1 VESLYPKSLIID
13 SLLKYVSGVHFEEKR
28 LTEEEKL
35 LIVLDSLFG
44 AEVLNDFIEEYLERL
59 IRS

>member
-1 VESLYPKSLIID
+1 MKSLYPKSLVID
-13 SLLKYVSGVHFEEKR
+13 SLLKYISGVHFEEKR

-35 LIVLDSLFG
+35 LIILDSLFG
-44 AEVLNDFIEEYLERL
+44 PEVLNDFITEYLERL

>member
-13 SLLKYVSGVHFEEKR
+13 SLLKYVSGVNFEDPR

-35 LIVLDSLFG
+35 LIILDSLFG
-44 AEVLNDFIEEYLERL
+44 PEVLNDFITEYLERL

>member
-1 VESLYPKSLIID
+1 MESLYPKSLIID
-13 SLLKYVSGVHFEEKR
+13 SLLKYVSGVQFEDPR

-35 LIVLDSLFG
+35 LIILDSLFG
-44 AEVLNDFIEEYLERL
+44 PEVLNDFITEYLEGL

>member
-1 VESLYPKSLIID
+1 MESLYPKSLIID
-13 SLLKYVSGVHFEEKR
+13 SLLKYVSGVNFEDPR

-35 LIVLDSLFG
+35 LIILDSLFG
-44 AEVLNDFIEEYLERL
+44 AEVLNDFITEYLERL

>member
-1 VESLYPKSLIID
+1 MESLYPKSLIID
-13 SLLKYVSGVHFEEKR
+13 SLLKYVSGVNFEDPR

-35 LIVLDSLFG
+35 LIILDSLFG
-44 AEVLNDFIEEYLERL
+44 PEVLNDFITEYLERL